1 MINSVDFISKSD
13 AQQMASSDKIA
24 VISVTGPLGIPPTL
38 NGFYRV
44 LPLEFED
51 TPQSTA
57 IWAFNRT
64 HATAII
70 NFVRE
75 LHDDPRGIELIVHC
89 KAGISRSA
97 AIASYVAEKTN
108 CKFPRREWAGGAN
121 RLILQLLKDTEAG
134 IS

>member
-1 MINSVDFISKSD
+1 MDFISKSD
-13 AQQMASSDKIA
+13 AQQMAASDKIA

-51 TPQSTA
+51 TPQANA

-70 NFVRE
+70 NFVGE
-75 LHDDPRGIELIVHC
+75 LHRDSKLIDLIVHC
-89 KAGISRSA
+89 RAGISRSA
-97 AIASYVAEKTN
+97 AIATYVAEKTD
-108 CKFPRREWAGGAN
+108 CEFPRREWAGGAN
-121 RLILQLLKDTEAG
+121 RLILQLLKNTEAG
-134 IS
+134 VG